1 MNRANHAGAAAW
13 MLGILAAA
21 APAAAQL
28 AGPQDLEIPEI
39 PALTVTVDPPEAVED
54 GVPVQSQILLRI
66 QVASR
71 HAFEA
76 LHLDLPEIEGAE
88 TVRMQRPRTRK
99 VRSYVGEGHVFETVL
114 GVFPTRSGVLHLPPV
129 RVSGRVQPEP
139 DRDLSFE
146 DASPDRRIAVSGI
159 PPDYGDH
166 WWMASPRVEIE
177 ESWSR
182 PPDDLR
188 DGDIVRR
195 EVRVT
200 AFGLTAD
207 RMAQPEHRRTRWV
220 SVADAGT
227 SSRTKYSATGAIGVV
242 TRAWD
247 LKIEQNGVVY
257 IAPVGISY
265 WHPGERARLRAAV
278 PGRRLEPL
286 PADRE
291 ARIKALMD
299 EARRAHAGAQA
310 VGAAVGGAASL
321 SLLAALAALLWQLL
335 PTRADRRLARSCAS
349 ADSPE
354 AVWRAVSAWSEAA
367 ALDAAQLPPS
377 VSDLEK
383 GLFGRTAA
391 AVSGA
396 DIARDCIRLARR
408 MRLARF
414 GRAPRAFADALLG
427 PPARLRPARKGPDA
441 QTGAGT
447 GRREPAPPAG
457 ERAG

>member
-1 MNRANHAGAAAW
+1 MNGAAMAAW
-13 MLGILAAA
+13 LLGMAAAA

-28 AGPQDLEIPEI
+28 AGPQNLVIPEI
-39 PALTVTVDPPEAVED
+39 PALTVTVDPPEALEE

-129 RVSGRVQPEP
+129 RVSGRVQPAP
-139 DRDLSFE
+139 DRDVPFE

-182 PPDDLR
+182 PPDELR

-207 RMAQPEHRRTRWV
+207 RVALPEHRPTRWIG
-220 SVADAGT
+220 VADAGT
-227 SSRTKYSATGAIGVV
+227 SSRTEFSAAGAIGVV

-247 LKIEQNGVVY
+247 LKIQQSGIVY
-257 IAPVGISY
+257 VAPVGVSY
-265 WHPGERARLRAAV
+265 WHPGERARLRAAA

-286 PADRE
+286 PADRAARAAALMAE
-291 ARIKALMD
+291 ARQ
-299 EARRAHAGAQA
+299 AHAGAQTA
-310 VGAAVGGAASL
+310 GIAAGAAVGL
-321 SLLAALAALLWQLL
+321 SLLAALAALAWQFL
-335 PTRADRRLARSCAS
+335 PTRADRRLARRCAS
-349 ADSPE
+349 ADSAADSAP
-354 AVWRAVSAWSEAA
+354 ALWRAVSAWSDAA
-367 ALDAAQLPPS
+367 GLDAAHWPPS

-383 GLFGRTAA
+383 GVFGRTAA

-396 DIARDCIRLARR
+396 GIARDCLRLARR

-414 GRAPRAFADALLG
+414 GRAPRAAADALLG
-427 PPARLRPARKGPDA
+427 PPARLRSARKSPAAEPGP
-441 QTGAGT
+441 GAG
-447 GRREPAPPAG
+447 
-457 ERAG
+457 